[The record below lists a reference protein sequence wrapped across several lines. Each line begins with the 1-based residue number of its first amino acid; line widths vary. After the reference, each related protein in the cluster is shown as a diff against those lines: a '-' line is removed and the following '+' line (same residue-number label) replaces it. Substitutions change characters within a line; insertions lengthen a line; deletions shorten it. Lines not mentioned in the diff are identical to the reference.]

1 MSKQPYLS
9 IEEQYNNI
17 NRNIG
22 DHKIN
27 EMQYLG
33 NGNANNLSKS
43 MGSNTSLKVV
53 SSSSHSHRP
62 FIRNEDKQNINIPN
76 QLIKINPLIQHSS
89 ANNYIQS
96 SLAPV

>member
-1 MSKQPYLS
+1 
-9 IEEQYNNI
+9 
-17 NRNIG
+17 
-22 DHKIN
+22 
-27 EMQYLG
+27 MQYLG
-33 NGNANNLSKS
+33 NGNVNNLSKS

-53 SSSSHSHRP
+53 SSSSHSHGP

-76 QLIKINPLIQHSS
+76 QLIKINPLIHHSS